1 MKLLV
6 IRESYFL
13 NIFIL
18 LFSLF
23 VSWFCLL
30 MGIAHLIEERNPNIP
45 DSEYQKG
52 VMICIGLCVIGVIF
66 LVIAYASAKGILH
79 KLKEKNKI

>member
-1 MKLLV
+1 MKLPA

-45 DSEYQKG
+45 DSEHQKG

-66 LVIAYASAKGILH
+66 LAIAYASAKGIFL
-79 KLKEKNKI
+79 KLKEKK